1 MASKETLYEELK
13 KSKHANFSRQELNKP
28 PKKIKV
34 KHLIEEA
41 AQTIAKTKQEI
52 RDIRTQSKTL
62 QHEVERTSMRYSK
75 KYGTYERLWANKV
88 SVED

>member
-52 RDIRTQSKTL
+52 RDIRT
-62 QHEVERTSMRYSK
+62 
-75 KYGTYERLWANKV
+75 
-88 SVED
+88 